1 MSSARQL
8 SFMSLLAAVSAHKI
22 SRWETAF
29 IHRLARPS
37 TLRQRRWHPMTLL
50 HSASVSP
57 AIYRLAPTRLLSR
70 HSMASNRSIRRH
82 FPFLYIPSRP
92 RRVLTLLVAL
102 PPRNRPLLH
111 ARGLAAGGRVSN
123 LTSLRPGTSS
133 RTYSKDDL
141 HTSTSGNYRC
151 YTK

>member
-22 SRWETAF
+22 SRWDTGF
-29 IHRLARPS
+29 IHRRARRS
-37 TLRQRRWHPMTLL
+37 TPRPVRLL
-50 HSASVSP
+50 HGDLRLSASVSP
-57 AIYRLAPTRLLSR
+57 AIYQSAPTRLRSR
-70 HSMASNRSIRRH
+70 HSTASNQSIRRRC
-82 FPFLYIPSRP
+82 PSLYMQHRP
-92 RRVLTLLVAL
+92 KQVLMLLTAL
-102 PPRNRPLLH
+102 SLPNRPLLH
-111 ARGLAAGGRVSN
+111 ALGLAAGGRISN

-151 YTK
+151 YIK